1 MKRVVLIYLMLICAP
16 AFAGL
21 TYKAQ
26 SETTGLRNATIKG
39 TVSVDGTNLRMDV
52 AQGDNVVF
60 KDNAVVLSSDGGKTM
75 SVLDPSTKT
84 YYDLQLQ
91 DLVGSATSM
100 LSKMGDMVKVTFDNP
115 HVVVRD
121 AGDGGKVEGYSTR
134 KYVLDASY
142 DMNIDALGQKIT
154 SHMSMN
160 TEAWTTG
167 ELSAE
172 FSSFLQLRGMR
183 TGIEPV
189 DKLIEAQSTTMK
201 GFPLKQVSTIKVSQ
215 GGGSDM
221 TMTTTSSVTDIARK
235 NIEASTFAMPAG
247 YTRTDDPVTRM
258 MKQIKMP

>member
-1 MKRVVLIYLMLICAP
+1 MKRALLIQLMLVCVP

-39 TVSVDGTNLRMDV
+39 TVSVDGTHLRMDV
-52 AQGDNVVF
+52 AQGDNMVF
-60 KDNAVVLSSDGGKTM
+60 KDNAIVLSSDGGKTM
-75 SVLDPSTKT
+75 SVLDPETKT

-100 LSKMGDMVKVTFDNP
+100 LSKLGDMVKVTFDNA
-115 HVVVRD
+115 HVNVRD
-121 AGDGGKVEGYSTR
+121 AGEGGKVEGYATR

-142 DMNIDALGQKIT
+142 DMNIDAMGQKIT
-154 SHMSMN
+154 SHMTMN
-160 TEAWTTG
+160 TETWTTSD
-167 ELSAE
+167 LSSD

-183 TGIEPV
+183 TGIEAV
-189 DKLIEAQSTTMK
+189 DKLIEAQSTAMK

-215 GGGSDM
+215 GGGSEM
-221 TMTTTSSVTDIARK
+221 TMTTTSSVSDIARRS
-235 NIEASTFAMPAG
+235 IDASTFAMPSG
-247 YTRTDDPVTRM
+247 YTKTDDPVSRM